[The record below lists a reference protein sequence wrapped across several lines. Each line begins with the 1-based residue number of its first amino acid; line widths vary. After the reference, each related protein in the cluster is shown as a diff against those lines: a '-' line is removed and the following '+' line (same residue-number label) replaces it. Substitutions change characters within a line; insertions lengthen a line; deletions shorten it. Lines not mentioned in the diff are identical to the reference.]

1 MGNLKENLGILT
13 LVILVI
19 SNTIGSGIFLL
30 PRSLAHYG
38 SISIIAWII
47 TSFGAMFIALTFAQ
61 LNINKKQTVYDFC
74 RNNLGDFTGFQA
86 SFSYFNSLWI
96 GNSGIVL
103 VLLSYLKIS
112 FSSFE
117 VSSIAWLLFGI
128 IILWVITFINIKG
141 FIWISLLQKTIFT
154 LQLAPLLMIIFVGM
168 PELNFS
174 NFTNDF
180 NISGETNLSAFSS
193 SAMLTLWSFI
203 GIEAA
208 IMLAQKA
215 KYLHN
220 VKKATVVGTIVI
232 AIIYIMSISVIM
244 GIIRPQELV
253 HSETPFYDVAIR
265 IFGPFGGLVTSICII
280 ASCMGALNSAIILQ
294 SKIMCSST
302 AENIFFMPFK
312 ISTKKN
318 YYLFASI
325 LPCSLSSL
333 LLIILFLSNKH
344 EQVSMIISL
353 ATLFAL
359 FVYFLII
366 ISELKFLIHI
376 QFIENKSSRLTI
388 ALLAFIYVFCM
399 LIAINKELLYYG
411 IISWLISAFFYIFLK
426 KVKK

>member
-1 MGNLKENLGILT
+1 MGNLKENLGLLT

-30 PRSLAHYG
+30 PRPLAHYG
-38 SISIIAWII
+38 SISIIAWIT

-86 SFSYFNSLWI
+86 SFTYFNSLWV
-96 GNSGIVL
+96 GNAGVAL

-117 VSSIAWLLFGI
+117 ISSIVWLLFGI
-128 IILWVITFINIKG
+128 IILWIITFINIKG
-141 FIWISLLQKTIFT
+141 VICTSLLQKIIFIF
-154 LQLAPLLMIIFVGM
+154 QLAPLLMIIFVGM
-168 PELNFS
+168 PELNWS

-244 GIIRPQELV
+244 GIIRPQELM

-280 ASCMGALNSAIILQ
+280 ASCLGALNSAIILQ
-294 SKIMCSST
+294 SKIMYSST
-302 AENIFFMPFK
+302 GNIFFMPFK
-312 ISTKKN
+312 ILTKKN
-318 YYLFASI
+318 HYLFASI
-325 LPCSLSSL
+325 LPSSLSSL

-366 ISELKFLIHI
+366 VSELKFLINI

-399 LIAINKELLYYG
+399 LIAIDKELLYYG

-426 KVKK
+426 KIKK